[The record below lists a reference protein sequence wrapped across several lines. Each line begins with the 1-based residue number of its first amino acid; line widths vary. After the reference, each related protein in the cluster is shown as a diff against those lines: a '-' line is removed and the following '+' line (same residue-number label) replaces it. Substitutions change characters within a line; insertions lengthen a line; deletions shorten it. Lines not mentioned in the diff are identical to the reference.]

1 MGAAGGPGLRLG
13 NKLMSDES
21 DIFQGG
27 LSVDLEIVPLP
38 NAPLGALIRGWEPA
52 LPVDDDQRRRII
64 DALHRYRVLV
74 FRGQTQPTDEELV
87 QFVERFGEPIKGSEW
102 FRNAGALPEILPVT
116 NIRGQDGTRLGVEG
130 ATDLEWHADYSY
142 VATPAKTSFLN
153 AVELPAE
160 PPRTYFTD
168 MYRAFATLD
177 PDLQNR
183 LRGLRST
190 HSIADYM
197 AEPERGF
204 AAKVERDDAL
214 GVERPDIPEAQHP
227 VVVHHPDTGDELLYV
242 SRGITRR
249 IVGMER
255 TESSALL
262 KQLHLHATS
271 PDRVYAH
278 DWQVGDL
285 IMFDTLGTMH
295 RRDSWDPT
303 QRRLMRQ
310 LSTATAI

>member
-1 MGAAGGPGLRLG
+1 MATEVTWDDAVGLTR
-13 NKLMSDES
+13 KV
-21 DIFQGG
+21 FA
-27 LSVDLEIVPLP
+27 VDLDITPLAT
-38 NAPLGALIRGWEPA
+38 APLGALVGGWEPGVPLRDLSRDA
-52 LPVDDDQRRRII
+52 II
-64 DALHRYRVLV
+64 DALHRHRVLI
-74 FRGQTQPTDEELV
+74 FRGQGQPTDEELV
-87 QFVERFGEPIKGSEW
+87 RFAESFGEPIKGSEW

-116 NIRGQDGTRLGVEG
+116 NIRGRDGTRLGVEG
-130 ATDLEWHADYSY
+130 ASDLEWHADYSY

-153 AVELPAE
+153 AVELPPE

-177 PDLQNR
+177 SELQDR
-183 LRGLRST
+183 LRGLRAA

-204 AAKVERDDAL
+204 ADKVERDAVL
-214 GVERPDIPEAQHP
+214 GVERPGIPEAEHP
-227 VVVHHPDTGDELLYV
+227 VVVRHPDTGEEILYV

-249 IVGMER
+249 IIGMER
-255 TESSALL
+255 AESSALL
-262 KQLHLHATS
+262 KQLHLHATR
-271 PDRVYAH
+271 PDQVYAH
-278 DWQVGDL
+278 DWELGDL

-310 LSTATAI
+310 LSTASAV

>member
-1 MGAAGGPGLRLG
+1 M
-13 NKLMSDES
+13 
-21 DIFQGG
+21 Q
-27 LSVDLEIVPLP
+27 LEITALP
-38 NAPLGALIRGWEPA
+38 EAPLGAMIRGWEPSEP
-52 LPVDDDQRRRII
+52 LDDAHRDEIV
-64 DALHRYRVLV
+64 DALYRYRVLV
-74 FRGQTQPTDEELV
+74 FRDQPQPTDEELV
-87 QFVERFGEPIKGSEW
+87 RFVARFGQPIKGSEW

-116 NIRGQDGTRLGVEG
+116 NIRGGDGVRLGVEG

-142 VATPAKTSFLN
+142 VATPGKTSFLN

-160 PPRTYFTD
+160 PPRTYFCD
-168 MYRAFATLD
+168 MYRAFETLEPELKD
-177 PDLQNR
+177 R
-183 LRGLRST
+183 VRGLRAT

-204 AAKVERDDAL
+204 AAKVARDRAQ
-214 GVERPDIPEAQHP
+214 GVDRPEIPEAEHP
-227 VVVHHPDTGDELLYV
+227 VVVRHPDTNHEILYV

-249 IVGMER
+249 IVGMDR
-255 TESSALL
+255 AESSALL
-262 KQLHLHATS
+262 KQLHLHATR
-271 PDRVYAH
+271 PEVVYAH

-310 LSTATAI
+310 LSTACRVEAIA